1 MAPWLVMGSIVRVL
15 DNRLPFVPSDTPLV
29 VVPLVVISLVVI
41 SLVVVPLVVV
51 RLVVLSRKLLLDD
64 GRSLA
69 LQNTRNDAWIPADD
83 SKKNEAEF

>member
-15 DNRLPFVPSDTPLV
+15 DNRLSFVPSDTPLV

-41 SLVVVPLVVV
+41 PLVVV

>member
-1 MAPWLVMGSIVRVL
+1 MGSIVRVL
-15 DNRLPFVPSDTPLV
+15 DNRLPVVPSNTPLV
-29 VVPLVVISLVVI
+29 VVPLVVI

>member
-41 SLVVVPLVVV
+41 PLVVV

>member
-1 MAPWLVMGSIVRVL
+1 MGSIVRVL
-15 DNRLPFVPSDTPLV
+15 DNRLSFVPSDT
-29 VVPLVVISLVVI
+29 PLVVISLVVI